1 MELAVIQKQFS
12 AKERDILVA
21 KTYSDL
27 SYIFSAG
34 STRSITQIYG
44 RCTSLLR
51 APVSEMTY
59 TVSSGTLK
67 SNTPYHT
74 QIYAPGRKNPTVV
87 KTNVTGLPRGR
98 KRNVEKKTYF
108 TVAVHPV
115 AKTNNQSA
123 TSFQSH
129 SRRQCKTSSVREAA
143 TICPRPLQVD
153 LLTSK
158 LVSESRVT
166 WATSVPIL
174 VFLGLSVIDL
184 GPMYATDVHP
194 LPWGIITHRL

>member
-12 AKERDILVA
+12 AKERDILEV

-51 APVSEMTY
+51 APVSEMIY

-87 KTNVTGLPRGR
+87 KTNVTGLPRGW
-98 KRNVEKKTYF
+98 KRNAEKKTYF

-115 AKTNNQSA
+115 AKKILNPSA
-123 TSFQSH
+123 TSFKSH
-129 SRRQCKTSSVREAA
+129 SRRQCKTSCVGGRHNM
-143 TICPRPLQVD
+143 PRPLQVD
-153 LLTSK
+153 L
-158 LVSESRVT
+158 
-166 WATSVPIL
+166 
-174 VFLGLSVIDL
+174 
-184 GPMYATDVHP
+184 
-194 LPWGIITHRL
+194 